1 MSRTVSTFS
10 PFRTFPIAGL
20 IILAA
25 FCLLSVSCVTGSY
38 RDRGSLSDAMDKARD
53 DNEGSTKVP
62 DRPRN
67 PERDRDRGHDRGHG
81 RDRWAEE
88 DRASAASSAPELNL
102 SSFNYGV
109 RGSTSFVAS
118 GDQGSDWA
126 CDLVLLA
133 GLSESMDLDLF
144 LGLKTVTPKA
154 GSDIDLSVDGNL
166 YFFRVGGDLSFYPL
180 PERRFLS
187 PFVTVGLGGFIMG
200 WSFENALYSK
210 SETIKSDSLGGA
222 FLQCGAGLYLY
233 RGERLRLS
241 VGAHPEV
248 YFFGTMTTEGFNNDY
263 FSPMGSVNA
272 RVELFF

>member
-1 MSRTVSTFS
+1 MSRQFS
-10 PFRTFPIAGL
+10 PFYPFRPFRVASFFL
-20 IILAA
+20 VAA

-53 DNEGSTKVP
+53 DNEGSSSVP
-62 DRPRN
+62 DRPRY
-67 PERDRDRGHDRGHG
+67 PERDRDRYPERD
-81 RDRWAEE
+81 RDRWVEE
-88 DRASAASSAPELNL
+88 DRAASASSSPELNL

-109 RGSTSFVAS
+109 RGSTSFMAS

-144 LGLKTVTPKA
+144 LGLKTVTPKT

-166 YFFRVGGDLSFYPL
+166 YFFRVGGDVSFYPL

-187 PFVTVGLGGFIMG
+187 PFVTVGLGGFIMA

-241 VGAHPEV
+241 VGANPEV

-272 RVELFF
+272 RVELLF